1 MNPIDLPIC
10 IEKNK
15 WKMNENKSLFKKI
28 LFMLWKNRYILLFW
42 LLFLRVIFLFMDKFI
57 QEEPE
62 LFLPS
67 DLNTGVV
74 ITWNIQ
80 EIDDVVVF
88 SGGDESDENSDLQYI
103 DDTEPLSVDWF
114 MDVDSSATI
123 QSLQS
128 IYESSKDPKI
138 FSLLIQKL
146 VQQYEFNN
154 AWYYLKN
161 IDIYEEKVID
171 ISLYTYIRF
180 NVLSVL
186 DQEELD
192 WFVFMITKLADES
205 LLSKDELNFYLL
217 LVDIWKGNYSYIQT
231 SGTLLSSPKYLSIL
245 EEINVKLAS
254 LSQQQDIPEYYRDSL
269 IGFVFMKN
277 GYFSI
282 AKKLALNSILIDDS
296 YILPYQILAYTHF
309 LTKNWNI
316 ATEYFL
322 KLVDLDS
329 PQQSIYKFFV
339 GISNYWV
346 DKNKTSILYLSQVK
360 NLSFFRTD
368 VYRYLILN
376 YENLEDYANLQ
387 SSWDFVL
394 EQEDLLSADLYHLYY
409 YTFFDPYRSNKAF
422 DFYLANEALIDKSFT
437 LCDDLW
443 DEDVC
448 LYGKVG
454 LDIAQEN
461 RDLAENKLLYLAK
474 EFPQSYIFKALWDFY
489 LDQNNTEQAKYYYLK
504 AIGLS
509 ELVEEKNVIK
519 NILLKEF

>member
-1 MNPIDLPIC
+1 M
-10 IEKNK
+10 
-15 WKMNENKSLFKKI
+15 F
-28 LFMLWKNRYILLFW
+28 WKNRYILLFW
-42 LLFLRVIFLFMDKFI
+42 LIFLRVVFLFMDKFI
-57 QEEPE
+57 QEDSE
-62 LFLPS
+62 LFSPE
-67 DLNTGVV
+67 DLNTGMLV
-74 ITWNIQ
+74 
-80 EIDDVVVF
+80 
-88 SGGDESDENSDLQYI
+88 SDEVKHIEDIVIFSWNGETNERDLDLTYI
-103 DDTEPLSVDWF
+103 DNTEPLSVDGF

-128 IYESSKDPKI
+128 IYEASKDPKI

-154 AWYYLKN
+154 AWFYLKN
-161 IDIYEEKVID
+161 IDIYEEKLID
-171 ISLYTYIRF
+171 VSLYTYIRF

-186 DQEELD
+186 DENELD

-205 LLSKDELNFYLL
+205 LLSKDEFNFYLL
-217 LVDIWKGNYSYIQT
+217 LIDIWKWDYSHIQS
-231 SGTLLSSPKYLSIL
+231 SGALLSSPKYIVIL
-245 EEINVKLAS
+245 DEINLKLDSLVK
-254 LSQQQDIPEYYRDSL
+254 QQDVPIYYRDSL

-322 KLVDLDS
+322 KLVELDA

-376 YENLEDYANLQ
+376 YENLEDYTNLQ
-387 SSWDFVL
+387 LAWNFVL
-394 EQEDLLSADLYHLYY
+394 EQEDLLSADLYHLYF

-422 DFYLANEALIDKSFT
+422 DFYLTNQDLINKSFT
-437 LCDDLW
+437 LCESLG

-489 LDQNNTEQAKYYYLK
+489 LDQDNSEQAKYYYLK

>member
-1 MNPIDLPIC
+1 
-10 IEKNK
+10 
-15 WKMNENKSLFKKI
+15 
-28 LFMLWKNRYILLFW
+28 
-42 LLFLRVIFLFMDKFI
+42 MDKFI

-62 LFLPS
+62 LFSPG
-67 DLNTGVV
+67 DLNTWAI

-80 EIDDVVVF
+80 EFDDVVVF
-88 SGGDESDENSDLQYI
+88 SGWNESNKNQNLQYI
-103 DDTEPLSVDWF
+103 DDTQPLSVDGF
-114 MDVDSSATI
+114 MDVDSSTTI

-161 IDIYEEKVID
+161 IDIYEEKLID
-171 ISLYTYIRF
+171 ASLYTYIRF

-186 DQEELD
+186 DEQEID

-217 LVDIWKGNYSYIQT
+217 LIDIWKWDYSHIQT
-231 SGTLLSSPKYLSIL
+231 SGVLLSSPKYVNIL
-245 EEINVKLAS
+245 DEINLKLES
-254 LSQQQDIPEYYRDSL
+254 LSKQQDVPVYYRDSL
-269 IGFVFMKN
+269 LWFVFMKN
-277 GYFSI
+277 GYFSL
-282 AKKLALNSILIDDS
+282 AKKLALNSILVDDS

-322 KLVDLDS
+322 KLVELDA

-346 DKNKTSILYLSQVK
+346 EKNKTSILYLSQVK

-376 YENLEDYANLQ
+376 YENLEDYTNLQ
-387 SSWDFVL
+387 SAWNFVL

-422 DFYLANEALIDKSFT
+422 DFYLANEDLIDKSFV
-437 LCDDLW
+437 LCDNLG

-461 RDLAENKLLYLAK
+461 WDLAENKLLYLAK

-489 LDQNNTEQAKYYYLK
+489 LNQDNSEQAKYYYLK

-509 ELVEEKNVIK
+509 ELLEEKNVIK